1 MLIAYVIQ
9 DGKRYAKV
17 DDQEALIL
25 VGEYSLEERNSFVER
40 NKKAYAERHPETRGK
55 RAGKYARV
63 KWSRKVLGKN
73 PTARTAKAGG
83 ADSKN
88 SDVHLHQQ
96 KPGDDN
102 R

>member
-1 MLIAYVIQ
+1 MQETEYVEVE
-9 DGKRYAKV
+9 GKRYAKV
-17 DDQEALIL
+17 DDSLIL
-25 VGEYSLEERNSFVER
+25 VGKFSLEERNNFVER
-40 NKKAYAERHPETRGK
+40 NKKAYEERHPETRGK

-83 ADSKN
+83 ADPKN
-88 SDVHLHQQ
+88 GDVHLHQQ